1 MQDPQTIADIQ
12 ADIKVIKA
20 ALLGHEG
27 NSKEGVLAI
36 TRDTERRVS
45 KLETER
51 STIWAAIVAI
61 PIVAAALTFFMP
73 ELPASRPDRSSQ

>member
-1 MQDPQTIADIQ
+1 MKEARTVSEMQ

-20 ALLGHEG
+20 ALLGPEG
-27 NSKEGVLAI
+27 NPNEGILAI
-36 TRDTERRVS
+36 TRSNERRVS

-61 PIVAAALTFFMP
+61 PIVAAALTFFVP
-73 ELPASRPDRSSQ
+73 ELPLNRPDRSHQ